1 MGITIVIVVLT
12 AVPMDDIIVLAVDNH
27 NHILILRDLR
37 SIINKRSGVETKRK
51 TNVLPTRS
59 SSSLQKLR

>member
-12 AVPMDDIIVLAVDNH
+12 AVAIDDIIIVAVDNH

-37 SIINKRSGVETKRK
+37 SIIDKRSGVETKRK

-59 SSSLQKLR
+59 